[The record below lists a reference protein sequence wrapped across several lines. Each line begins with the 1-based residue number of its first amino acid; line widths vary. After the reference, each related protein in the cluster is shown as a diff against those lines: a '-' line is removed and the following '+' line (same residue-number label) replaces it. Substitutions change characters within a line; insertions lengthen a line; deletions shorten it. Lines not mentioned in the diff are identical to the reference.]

1 MINIESLNKSY
12 SGNFLFKDVSFQL
25 NRRERVGLVG
35 RNGHGKTTLFRML
48 TKQEQPD
55 SGTIIVPKNY
65 RIGYVAQKIL
75 FSKNTVL
82 EEAVLGLPDQSADQ
96 HWKAEKILAGLGFS
110 NNDFNKSPMEFSGGL
125 QVRLNLAKVMVSEP
139 DMLLLDEPTN
149 YLDITSIRWISN
161 YLLNWP
167 GELFLITHDRMFMD
181 KVVTHI
187 VGIHR
192 KKIRKIKGN
201 TIQYYNQIKQ
211 DEEIYEKTRLNEDRK
226 KKDIEL
232 FITKFR
238 AKARLANMVQSRV
251 KTLEK
256 QENKEKLSSIKALNF
271 AFNYLPCNR
280 KFLLEVRNI
289 SFSYENKDQIIK
301 NFNISIGK
309 NDKICIIG
317 KNGKGKTT
325 LIKLVAE
332 NLVPEKGE
340 IKYLPGVERSFFEQ
354 TNIESLDKNKT
365 VLEEILY
372 THENIDLQKAR
383 NVCGL
388 MMFGGD
394 SALKKISVL
403 SGGEK
408 SRVMLGKILV
418 KPINILLLDEPT
430 NHLDMESC
438 DALLSALIKFNGSVV
453 MVTHNEMFLN
463 KLATKLIVFQ
473 NDEVFVFEGSYKMF
487 LEKIGWEDEGELKK
501 NILKPINSDNEFE
514 IVNKKELRRQRS
526 KIISQKSI
534 ELRPF
539 KIEIEKNETQI
550 DMLENKINL
559 LSDKMQDASMKQDG
573 ALIAKISQE
582 IHNCQEKIDICFDRL
597 EDQTEKYDAI
607 NIKFD
612 KKIIEIDD
620 KTNKT

>member
-1 MINIESLNKSY
+1 MINIESLSKSY
-12 SGNFLFKDVSFQL
+12 GGNFLFKDIGFQL
-25 NRRERVGLVG
+25 NRREKVGLVG

-48 TKQEQPD
+48 TNQDQPD
-55 SGTIIVPKNY
+55 SGSIIVPKNY

-75 FSKNTVL
+75 FSKNSVL
-82 EEAVLGLPDQSADQ
+82 EEAILGLPDQSADQ
-96 HWKAEKILAGLGFS
+96 HWKVEKILVGLGFS
-110 NNDFNKSPMEFSGGL
+110 NDDFNKNPREFSGGL
-125 QVRLNLAKVMVSEP
+125 QVRLSLAKVMVSEP

-149 YLDITSIRWISN
+149 YLDITSIRWIGN

-192 KKIRKIKGN
+192 KKVRKIKGN
-201 TIQYYNQIKQ
+201 TVQYYKQIKQ

-226 KKDIEL
+226 KKEMEL

-256 QENKEKLSSIKALNF
+256 QENKEKLSSIKSLNF
-271 AFNYLPCNR
+271 SFNYLPCNR
-280 KFLLEVRNI
+280 KSLLETSNI
-289 SFSYENKDQIIK
+289 SFSYQNKDQIIK
-301 NFNISIGK
+301 NFNITMGR

-325 LIKLVAE
+325 LIKLLAE
-332 NLVPEKGE
+332 NLVPCKGE
-340 IKYLPGVERSFFEQ
+340 IKYLPGVEKGFFEQ

-372 THENIDLQKAR
+372 THKDIDLQKAR
-383 NVCGL
+383 NICGS

-394 SALKKISVL
+394 MALKKISVL

-408 SRVMLGKILV
+408 SRVMLGKIIV
-418 KPINILLLDEPT
+418 KPVNILFLDEPT

-438 DALLSALIKFNGSVV
+438 DALLSALINFNGSIV
-453 MVTHNEMFLN
+453 MVTHNEMFLK
-463 KLATKLIVFQ
+463 KLATRLIVFQ
-473 NDEVFVFEGSYKMF
+473 NDGVFVFEGSYRRF
-487 LEKIGWEDEGELKK
+487 LEKIGWEDENELKPVDSNNDTEK
-501 NILKPINSDNEFE
+501 I
-514 IVNKKELRRQRS
+514 NKKELRRQRS
-526 KIISQKSI
+526 KIISQKSL
-534 ELRPF
+534 ELQPF
-539 KIEIEKNETQI
+539 KIEIEKAEVQI
-550 DMLENKINL
+550 DVLEDEINL
-559 LSDKMQDASMKQDG
+559 LSNKMQNASMKQDG
-573 ALIAKISQE
+573 ALISKISQE
-582 IHNCQEKIDICFDRL
+582 IHSCQEKIDICFDKL
-597 EDQTEKYDAI
+597 EDQTEKYDKIYA
-607 NIKFD
+607 KFD

-620 KTNKT
+620 RANIT

>member
-1 MINIESLNKSY
+1 MINIESLSKSY
-12 SGNFLFKDVSFQL
+12 GGNFLFKDVGFQL

-48 TKQEQPD
+48 TNQDQPD
-55 SGTIIVPKNY
+55 SGSIIVPKNY

-75 FSKNTVL
+75 FSKNSVL

-96 HWKAEKILAGLGFS
+96 HWKVEKILVGLGFS
-110 NNDFNKSPMEFSGGL
+110 NDDFNKNPREFSGGL
-125 QVRLNLAKVMVSEP
+125 QVRLSLAKVMVSEP

-149 YLDITSIRWISN
+149 YLDITSIRWIGN

-192 KKIRKIKGN
+192 KKARKIKGN
-201 TIQYYNQIKQ
+201 TIQYYKQIKQ

-226 KKDIEL
+226 KKEMEL

-256 QENKEKLSSIKALNF
+256 QENKEKLSSIKSLNF
-271 AFNYLPCNR
+271 SFNYLPCNR
-280 KFLLEVRNI
+280 KSLLETSNI
-289 SFSYENKDQIIK
+289 SFSYQNKDQIIK
-301 NFNISIGK
+301 NFNITMGR

-325 LIKLVAE
+325 LIKLLAE
-332 NLVPEKGE
+332 SLVPCKGE
-340 IKYLPGVERSFFEQ
+340 IKYLPGVEKGFFEQ

-372 THENIDLQKAR
+372 THEDIDLQKAR
-383 NVCGL
+383 NICGS

-394 SALKKISVL
+394 MALKKISVL

-408 SRVMLGKILV
+408 SRVMLGKIIV
-418 KPINILLLDEPT
+418 KPVNILFLDEPT

-438 DALLSALIKFNGSVV
+438 DALLSALINFNGSIV
-453 MVTHNEMFLN
+453 MVTHNEMFLK
-463 KLATKLIVFQ
+463 KLATRLIVFQ
-473 NDEVFVFEGSYKMF
+473 NDEVSVFEGSYRRF
-487 LEKIGWEDEGELKK
+487 LEKIGWEDENELKPVDSNNDTEK
-501 NILKPINSDNEFE
+501 I
-514 IVNKKELRRQRS
+514 NKKELRRQRS
-526 KIISQKSI
+526 KIISQKSL
-534 ELRPF
+534 ELQPF
-539 KIEIEKNETQI
+539 KIEIEKAEVQI
-550 DMLENKINL
+550 GVLEDEINL
-559 LSDKMQDASMKQDG
+559 LSNKMQNASMKQDG
-573 ALIAKISQE
+573 ALISKISQE
-582 IHNCQEKIDICFDRL
+582 IHSCQERIDICFDKL
-597 EDQTEKYDAI
+597 EDQTEKHDEI
-607 NIKFD
+607 NAKFN

-620 KTNKT
+620 RANIT